1 MWSTKQCGYCCP
13 HRTFE
18 LKFSF
23 NFKTESYLLFFTIS
37 TLKGIEDN
45 SIGAGNYYENRNK
58 KKILDE
64 IS

>member
-45 SIGAGNYYENRNK
+45 SIGAGNY
-58 KKILDE
+58 
-64 IS
+64 